1 MTIKRLIHFWFRSIL
16 LLLLVSSFLFV
27 VFFGQIACQHV
38 HGGKGNRVIQVP
50 DRNYTRSI
58 YILLSCR

>member
-27 VFFGQIACQHV
+27 VFFGQLACQHV
-38 HGGKGNRVIQVP
+38 HGGKGNLRYSGARSQL
-50 DRNYTRSI
+50 YTI
-58 YILLSCR
+58 NLHPAFM